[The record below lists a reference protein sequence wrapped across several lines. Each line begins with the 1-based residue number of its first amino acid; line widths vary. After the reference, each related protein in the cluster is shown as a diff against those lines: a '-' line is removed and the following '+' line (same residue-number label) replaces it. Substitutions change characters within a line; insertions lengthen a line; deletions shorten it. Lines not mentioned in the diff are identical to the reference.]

1 MRYFIRLAYNGA
13 PFCGWQIQ
21 PNGISVQG
29 ELERAFSLILN
40 EEIAIIGCGRTD
52 AGVNARNFYA
62 HFDSSQK
69 LTCEELAQLVHRI
82 NRFLP
87 KEIVIFEIFPV
98 HNDLHARFSATE
110 RTYKYYISR
119 RKNPFDTQFA
129 YPLHIPLD
137 ISLMNEAANYLLTVE
152 DFTSFSKLHTQT
164 HTNICNVTKA
174 LWHQTDNQL
183 IFEIS
188 ANRFLRNMVRAV
200 VGTLL
205 WVGNGKI
212 TLKQFKEIIAA
223 KNRCKA
229 GFSVPANALFLED
242 IRYNFESTKENSK

>member
-21 PNGISVQG
+21 PNGTSVQG

-40 EEIAIIGCGRTD
+40 EEIAITGCGRTD

-62 HFDSSQK
+62 HFDSLQIFSH
-69 LTCEELAQLVHRI
+69 EELIHLVHRI

>member
-21 PNGISVQG
+21 PNGTSVQG

-40 EEIAIIGCGRTD
+40 EEIGITGCGRTD

-69 LTCEELAQLVHRI
+69 LTREELAQLVHRI

-98 HNDLHARFSATE
+98 NDDLHARFSATE

-137 ISLMNEAANYLLTVE
+137 ISLMNDAANYLLTVE

-174 LWHQTDNQL
+174 
-183 IFEIS
+183 F
-188 ANRFLRNMVRAV
+188 
-200 VGTLL
+200 
-205 WVGNGKI
+205 
-212 TLKQFKEIIAA
+212 
-223 KNRCKA
+223 
-229 GFSVPANALFLED
+229 
-242 IRYNFESTKENSK
+242 

>member
-21 PNGISVQG
+21 PNGTSVQG

-52 AGVNARNFYA
+52 AGVNAHNFYA
-62 HFDSSQK
+62 HFDSLLFFSH
-69 LTCEELAQLVHRI
+69 EELIHLVHRI

-119 RKNPFDTQFA
+119 QKNPFDTQFA

>member
-21 PNGISVQG
+21 PNGTSVQG

-52 AGVNARNFYA
+52 AGVNSRNFYA

-69 LTCEELAQLVHRI
+69 LTREELAQLVHRI

-119 RKNPFDTQFA
+119 QKNPFDTQFA
-129 YPLHIPLD
+129 YPLYIPLD
-137 ISLMNEAANYLLTVE
+137 ISLMNEAAKYLLTVE

-174 LWHQTDNQL
+174 LWHQTDDQL

>member
-21 PNGISVQG
+21 PNGTSVQG

-69 LTCEELAQLVHRI
+69 FTREELAQLVHRI

>member
-21 PNGISVQG
+21 PNGTSVQG

-69 LTCEELAQLVHRI
+69 LTREELAQLVHRI

>member
-21 PNGISVQG
+21 PNGTSVQG

-40 EEIAIIGCGRTD
+40 EEIGITGCGRTD

-62 HFDSSQK
+62 HFDSSRE
-69 LTCEELAQLVHRI
+69 LTREELTQLAHRI

-98 HNDLHARFSATE
+98 HDDLHARFSATE

-129 YPLHIPLD
+129 YPLHIPLE
-137 ISLMNEAANYLLTVE
+137 IPLMNEAAAYLLTIE

-164 HTNICNVTKA
+164 HTNICKVTKA
-174 LWHQTDNQL
+174 IWHTTDEQL

-212 TLKQFKEIIAA
+212 TLEQFKEIVAA

-242 IRYNFESTKENSK
+242 IRYNFDSTKENIE

>member
-21 PNGISVQG
+21 PNGTSVQG

-40 EEIAIIGCGRTD
+40 EEIGITGCGRTD

-62 HFDSSQK
+62 HFDSLQFFSH
-69 LTCEELAQLVHRI
+69 EELIHLVHRI

-119 RKNPFDTQFA
+119 RKNPFDIQFA
-129 YPLHIPLD
+129 YPLYIPLD
-137 ISLMNEAANYLLTVE
+137 ISLMNEAANDLLTVE

-212 TLKQFKEIIAA
+212 TLEQFKEIVAA

>member
-21 PNGISVQG
+21 PNGTSVQG

-69 LTCEELAQLVHRI
+69 LTREELAQLVHRI

-212 TLKQFKEIIAA
+212 TLEQFKEIIAA

>member
-21 PNGISVQG
+21 PNGTSVQG
-29 ELERAFSLILN
+29 ELERTFSLILN
-40 EEIAIIGCGRTD
+40 EEIGITGCGRTD

-62 HFDSSQK
+62 HFDSSRE
-69 LTCEELAQLVHRI
+69 LTREELTQLAHRI

-98 HNDLHARFSATE
+98 HDDLHARFSATE

-129 YPLHIPLD
+129 YPLHIPLE
-137 ISLMNEAANYLLTVE
+137 IPLMNEAASYLLTVE

-164 HTNICNVTKA
+164 HTNLCNVTKA
-174 LWHQTDNQL
+174 IWHTTDEQL

-212 TLKQFKEIIAA
+212 TLEQFKEIVAA

-242 IRYNFESTKENSK
+242 IRYNFDSTKENIE

>member
-21 PNGISVQG
+21 PNGTSVQG

-62 HFDSSQK
+62 HFDSLQIFSH
-69 LTCEELAQLVHRI
+69 EELIHLVHRI

-87 KEIVIFEIFPV
+87 KEIVIFEIFHV

>member
-1 MRYFIRLAYNGA
+1 MRYFIRLAYNGD

-21 PNGISVQG
+21 PNGTSVQG
-29 ELERAFSLILN
+29 LIERSFSLILN
-40 EEIAIIGCGRTD
+40 EKIAITGCGRTD

-62 HFDSSQK
+62 HFDSPKILSHES
-69 LTCEELAQLVHRI
+69 LILLVHRI

-98 HNDLHARFSATE
+98 SDDLHARFSATE

-137 ISLMNEAANYLLTVE
+137 ISLMNEASSYLLTIE

-174 LWHQTDNQL
+174 FWYPTEDQL

-200 VGTLL
+200 VGTIL

-212 TLKQFKEIIAA
+212 TLEQFKEIVAE

-242 IRYNFESTKENSK
+242 VRYNFDSTKENIE

>member
-21 PNGISVQG
+21 PNGTSVQG

>member
-21 PNGISVQG
+21 PNGTSVQG

-62 HFDSSQK
+62 HFDSLQIFSH
-69 LTCEELAQLVHRI
+69 EELIHLVHRI

-98 HNDLHARFSATE
+98 NNDLHARFSATE

-119 RKNPFDTQFA
+119 QKNPFDTQFA
-129 YPLHIPLD
+129 YPLYIPLD